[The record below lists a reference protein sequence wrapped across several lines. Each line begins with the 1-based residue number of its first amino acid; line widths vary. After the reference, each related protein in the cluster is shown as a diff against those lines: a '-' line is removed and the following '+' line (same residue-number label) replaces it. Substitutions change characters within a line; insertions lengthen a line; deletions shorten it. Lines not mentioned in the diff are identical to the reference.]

1 VTSARSATTFQ
12 SSTEIVEEVAGMS
25 SVVPAAPPD
34 FDLGIDKDL
43 PTPAYLQLT
52 ERLALAIDRGH
63 LTAGS
68 ALPSE
73 RGLASSLGLSR
84 MTVRRAF
91 EQLVE
96 AGLVEQ
102 RQGSGTYVKGQPLE
116 QFIDR
121 VLGFGDEARSLGLEP
136 GTRMVEA
143 QHLPADETVAAA
155 LKIPLGSR
163 ILRINRL
170 RTADGEPLAIQEA
183 HLPPR
188 LAGLSI
194 DLLDREG
201 SLYRSLETQFGVR
214 PVRARQTISAR
225 MPSRSEWRLLGI
237 GREVPVLGLER
248 TTYGADEAPFE
259 FVRSAYRGDI
269 YRMALD
275 LRAF

>member
-1 VTSARSATTFQ
+1 MTSVLA
-12 SSTEIVEEVAGMS
+12 
-25 SVVPAAPPD
+25 AAPAS
-34 FDLGIDKDL
+34 FGLAIDKEL
-43 PTPAYLQLT
+43 PTPAYLQLR
-52 ERLALAIDRGH
+52 EQLALAIDRGQ

-91 EQLVE
+91 EELVE

-121 VLGFGDEARSLGLEP
+121 VLGFGDEARNLGLKP
-136 GTRMVEA
+136 GTQMVEA
-143 QHLPADETVAAA
+143 HHLVADETVAAA

-183 HLPPR
+183 HLPPH

-194 DLLDREG
+194 ELLDQEG
-201 SLYRSLETQFGVR
+201 SLYKSLETQFGVR

-248 TTYGADEAPFE
+248 TTYGADEVPFE
-259 FVRSAYRGDI
+259 YVRSAYRGDI

>member
-1 VTSARSATTFQ
+1 
-12 SSTEIVEEVAGMS
+12 M
-25 SVVPAAPPD
+25 
-34 FDLGIDKDL
+34 
-43 PTPAYLQLT
+43 
-52 ERLALAIDRGH
+52 AIDRGQ
-63 LTAGS
+63 LPAGS

-73 RGLASSLGLSR
+73 RGLASSLQLSR

-91 EQLVE
+91 EELVD

-102 RQGSGTYVKGQPLE
+102 RQGSGTYVKGKPFE

-121 VLGFGDEARSLGLEP
+121 VLGYGDETRNLGLKP
-136 GTRMVEA
+136 GTQTVKI
-143 QHLPADETVAAA
+143 QHLPADEIVAAA

-183 HLPPR
+183 NLPPH
-188 LAGLSI
+188 LAGLSLQ
-194 DLLDREG
+194 LLDQEG

-225 MPSRSEWRLLGI
+225 MPSRWEWRLLGI
-237 GREVPVLGLER
+237 GKDVPVLGLER
-248 TTYGADEAPFE
+248 TTYDVDELPFE
-259 FVRSAYRGDI
+259 YVRSAYRGDM